1 MVFSS
6 LTFLFLFFPA
16 LFFAYFVLA
25 RTRGQKNAVLL
36 LFSICFYG
44 WGGVKLL
51 ALIFLSIFMN
61 HAFGL
66 LVAPGRKRRKM
77 WAWMAAAANLAL
89 LFCFK
94 YLGFTTQI
102 LSSLFAAV
110 PALKI
115 VLPIGISF
123 YTFQGMSYV
132 LDVYHDDVP
141 PEKSLANTALYI
153 TLFPQLVAGPIVRYK
168 TVAHEIRC
176 RHESVENV
184 AEGMVRFS
192 YGLAKKVLIANQ
204 VGLLADSAFNQSAA
218 FLSCGTAWLG
228 ILGYALQIYFDFSGY
243 SDMAIGIGRMF
254 GFHFLENFNYPYIS
268 RSITEFWRRWHISL
282 GSWFRDYVY
291 VPLGGNRVSRGRH
304 IRNIFVVWALTGF
317 WHGANW
323 TFLFWGLYYA
333 LFLLGEKFLWGGALK
348 KLPAWVQHLYAMVG
362 ILVGWVIFRATE
374 MAQIGTLTAAMFG
387 FAQNGF
393 WDGQAT
399 FLLLQYRWDLLL
411 AGVLSCPVVPAVRAW
426 MSRQGKAGETAL
438 TLLRPLL
445 SLGLLALSLVRLVS
459 SGFNPFIYFQF

>member
-6 LTFLFLFFPA
+6 LTFLFLFFPL
-16 LFFAYFVLA
+16 LFFFYFVPA

-36 LFSICFYG
+36 LFSIVFYG
-44 WGGVKLL
+44 WGGAKLL
-51 ALIFLSIFMN
+51 LLIFLSIAMN
-61 HAFGL
+61 HVFGL
-66 LVAPGRKRRKM
+66 LVSPGRSHRKA
-77 WAWMAAAANLAL
+77 WAWTAAAGNLLL

-94 YLGFTTQI
+94 YLGFTTEV
-102 LSSLFAAV
+102 LSSLV
-110 PALKI
+110 PGVKALEI

-123 YTFQGMSYV
+123 YTFQGLSYV
-132 LDVYHDDVP
+132 LDVYKGDVP
-141 PEKSLANTALYI
+141 AEENILNTALYI

-176 RHESVENV
+176 RRETVEDL
-184 AEGMVRFS
+184 AEGMMRFCF
-192 YGLAKKVLIANQ
+192 GLAKKVLIANQ
-204 VGLLADSAFNQSAA
+204 AGLLADSVFNQSPSSLSAA
-218 FLSCGTAWLG
+218 TAWLG
-228 ILGYALQIYFDFSGY
+228 MVGYALQIYFDFSGY

-282 GSWFRDYVY
+282 GTWFRDYVY
-291 VPLGGNRVSRGRH
+291 VPLGGNRVSRIRH

-333 LFLLGEKFLWGGALK
+333 LFLLGEKFLWGGFLK
-348 KLPAWVQHLYAMVG
+348 KLPVWLQHVYALVG
-362 ILVGWVIFRATE
+362 ILVGWVIFRAVE
-374 MAQIGTLTAAMFG
+374 MGQIGYLTAALFG
-387 FAQNGF
+387 FATNGL
-393 WDGQAT
+393 WDGQST

-411 AGVLSCPVVPAVRAW
+411 GCVFACPVVPALIR
-426 MSRQGKAGETAL
+426 RLEEKGKVGEAL
-438 TLLRPLL
+438 LIWGKPLAAFALLCL
-445 SLGLLALSLVRLVS
+445 SVLRLVS